1 MSHSSTPLTNSS
13 SSAIPAKLPGGQSI
27 QQWYPEDPLFW
38 QQVGHS
44 VARRNLW
51 ISVPALLLSFCV
63 WMLFSAVAVNL
74 NKVGFNFTTDQ
85 LFMLTALP
93 SVSGALLRV
102 PYAFV
107 IPVFGGRR
115 WTAIST
121 LFLVVPCLWLG
132 IAVQDSTTSYG
143 TFILISLLCG
153 FAGANFASS
162 MANISFF
169 FPKAKQGGALGLNG
183 GLGNL
188 GVSVMQLI
196 APIAISV
203 GIFSTFVGSGYP
215 QADGSQLWLQ
225 NAAYIWVP
233 FLLIFSVIAWFGMND
248 LSASKASIAQQLPVL
263 KRGHLWILAVLYL
276 ATFGSFIGF
285 SAGFAMLAKTQFPD
299 VIILHY
305 AFFGPLLGA
314 LARPMGGA
322 LSDRFGGI
330 RVTLVNFILMAIF
343 AALLFLTLPS
353 ATSTGSFFAFFGIF
367 MMLFLTAGLGSGS
380 TFQMIA
386 VIFRKLTID
395 RVIKAGGSDEQA
407 QHDAVRES
415 AAALGFISAIGAIG
429 GFFIPKSFGTS
440 LALTGSPAGA
450 MKLFVIF
457 YVVCVLITWFVY
469 GRKLN
474 KGMATKKPR

>member
-1 MSHSSTPLTNSS
+1 MSHSSAPTTRAN
-13 SSAIPAKLPGGQSI
+13 SSAIPAKIPGGRAI
-27 QQWYPEDPLFW
+27 QQWQPEDAPFW
-38 QQVGHS
+38 QQVGQR

-51 ISVPALLLSFCV
+51 ISIPALLLSFCV

-74 NKVGFNFTTDQ
+74 NKVGFNFTTEQ

-93 SVSGALLRV
+93 SVSGAILRV
-102 PYAFV
+102 PYSFV

-115 WTAIST
+115 WTAMST
-121 LFLVVPCLWLG
+121 LFLIVPCLWLG
-132 IAVQDSTTSYG
+132 LAVQDNSTSYR
-143 TFILISLLCG
+143 TFVLISLLCG

-188 GVSVMQLI
+188 GVSVMQLL

-203 GIFSTFVGSGYP
+203 GMFGAWVGSGYP

-225 NAAYIWVP
+225 NAAYIWIP
-233 FLLIFSVIAWFGMND
+233 FLLIFSAAAWFGMND
-248 LSASKASIAQQLPVL
+248 LSATKASIAAQLPVL
-263 KRGHLWILAVLYL
+263 KRGHLWILSILYL

-285 SAGFAMLAKTQFPD
+285 SAGFAMLAKTQFPE
-299 VIILHY
+299 VVILHY

-314 LARPMGGA
+314 LARPLGGA

-330 RVTLVNFILMAIF
+330 RVTLINFILMAIF
-343 AALLFLTLPS
+343 AGLLFLTLPT
-353 ATSTGSFFAFFGIF
+353 AGTAGSFFAFFGVF
-367 MMLFLTAGLGSGS
+367 MLLFLTAGLGSGS

-395 RVIKAGGSDEQA
+395 RVQKAGGSDEQA
-407 QHDAVRES
+407 QQDAVRES

-457 YVVCVLITWFVY
+457 YVVCVLITWLVY
-469 GRKLN
+469 GRKLD